1 MTLYRALTGERPF
14 SKGDPDS
21 REPEVRWP
29 QLVEE
34 PPELDPRVPWPI
46 SVAIMSSLAPEP
58 EDRPAPVELAT
69 ELELVLDALP
79 KPRISKL
86 KPRLGR

>member
-1 MTLYRALTGERPF
+1 VTLYRALTYERPF

-21 REPEVRWP
+21 GEPARRWP
-29 QLVEE
+29 QLVED
-34 PPELDPRVPWPI
+34 PAELDSRVPWPI
-46 SVAIMSSLAPEP
+46 SVAIMSCLAPDP
-58 EDRPAPVELAT
+58 ADRPAPAELAA
-69 ELELVLDALP
+69 ELEQVLDALP